1 MWALALSFTKSR
13 TDDFEQLSALLL
25 IVGGLLMFMGSS
37 VPFGRRGG
45 QALGGVAVA
54 AAGVLL
60 LLALRYGTA

>member
-1 MWALALSFTKSR
+1 MWALALSFTKAR
-13 TDDFEQLSALLL
+13 TDDLQQLSAGLLV
-25 IVGGLLMFMGSS
+25 VGGILMFLGSS

-45 QALGGVAVA
+45 QALGGVAIA